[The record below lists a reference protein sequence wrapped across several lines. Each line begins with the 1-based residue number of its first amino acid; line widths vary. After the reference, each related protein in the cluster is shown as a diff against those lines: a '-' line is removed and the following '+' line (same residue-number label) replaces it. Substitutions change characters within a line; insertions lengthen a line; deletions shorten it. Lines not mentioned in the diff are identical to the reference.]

1 MAISSLI
8 VYQPLDS
15 FMEEKDYWSSYVSFY
30 EQYWGGPTSPY
41 GVWFGQEYENFRRA
55 FSEYLDI
62 EEEEI
67 KDCYFMKDEKGKYY
81 VCPFSS
87 STKSYIL
94 SSENYVPLNWFL
106 LFTDEEREYFFT
118 PWGFAGINYD
128 TKINLA
134 FDRLEEADSILNR
147 AFNKVEQAGLKLPF
161 SHELGEIRTG
171 IAGLK
176 NWLSGFDPSGYL
188 VLNYG
193 EISSYIHPYTLKNE
207 RSVNDIWQ
215 MLSLL
220 REGRVEEA
228 HSLLIV
234 LNEKWEDIR
243 RKASGEIEK
252 LTVQ

>member
-1 MAISSLI
+1 MAHSSLI
-8 VYQPLDS
+8 VYEPLDAFIDKS
-15 FMEEKDYWSSYVSFY
+15 EYWNSYVSFY

-55 FSEYLDI
+55 FSDYLDI
-62 EEEEI
+62 EEDEI
-67 KDCYFMKDEKGKYY
+67 MDCYFMKDKNSKYY

-87 STKSYIL
+87 SAKPYVL
-94 SSENYVPLNWFL
+94 NSENHVPIHWFL
-106 LFTDEEREYFFT
+106 LFMDEEREYFFT

-128 TKINLA
+128 TKIKLA

-147 AFNKVEQAGLKLPF
+147 VFDKVEQAGLKLTF
-161 SHELGEIRTG
+161 SDELGEIRTG

-176 NWLSGFDPSGYL
+176 NWLGQFDPSGFL

-207 RSVNDIWQ
+207 RSVNDVWR

-228 HSLLIV
+228 HTLLIA

-243 RKASGEIEK
+243 RKSSGEIEK